1 MDGKIYL
8 TILRENNLQ
17 RSELV
22 KLLEKQVIILAKNK
36 MNNLAEE
43 TKWLA
48 IVIAEQEKK
57 QKYSFLNR

>member
-1 MDGKIYL
+1 M
-8 TILRENNLQ
+8 Q

>member
-1 MDGKIYL
+1 MDGKTYL